1 MRSDIPLL
9 LARAAFAALFVP
21 AGLRKLMDL
30 SSFAASLVKRGVPYA
45 DVLAPIGAGVEF
57 IAGVAVL
64 VGFQTRLATVAL
76 IVFTII
82 ATLIGHRFWEFE
94 GQARQMQQSHFFKN
108 VAIIGG
114 LFALWV
120 SGGGR
125 YAIDW
130 FWGPR
135 AEPRATVPQR
145 PPPIW
150 R

>member
-1 MRSDIPLL
+1 MDRSSSDIALL
-9 LARAAFAALFVP
+9 LARITFAALFAVS
-21 AGLRKLMDL
+21 GLRKLMDL
-30 SSFAASLVKRGVPYA
+30 PTFAASLVKRGVPYA

-57 IAGVAVL
+57 IAGLAVL
-64 VGFQTRLATVAL
+64 IGFQTRLAALAL

-108 VAIIGG
+108 LAIIGG

-125 YAIDW
+125 FALERLW
-130 FWGPR
+130 PAR
-135 AEPRATVPQR
+135 SVKTS
-145 PPPIW
+145 
-150 R
+150 